1 MKLLISILFFINF
14 IYSYSYNYLNN
25 DKLSYNVV
33 QMNLDH
39 PWKTALW
46 LWVAHM
52 RIKYNASDESGPAL
66 EGGFIFM
73 CY

>member
-25 DKLSYNVV
+25 DKLNYNVV

-39 PWKTALW
+39 PW
-46 LWVAHM
+46 
-52 RIKYNASDESGPAL
+52 DSGKPTSGYHIGFPR
-66 EGGFIFM
+66 GGIG
-73 CY
+73 CITSKEDDDNIDKI